1 MATEFLLPDIGDGLT
16 EAEVVRWLVEEGA
29 EVGRDAPLVEV
40 ETDKAVVVIPSPVE
54 GTVLRHGASPGET
67 MAVGAVLAV
76 IGSRD
81 EAHLPTSGPAASRD
95 ASPLPG
101 EGGPRKSPSGD
112 ARAGVQALPVVR
124 RLARQKGVDLGTV
137 QGSGPGGRITRS
149 DVLAAAR
156 SSGVPAGGT
165 PDGAH
170 PAAGEAHRRPLTR
183 LQRTIA
189 ANMTQ
194 SWSEIPHVTTFDHVD
209 VTRLVEARKSLSES
223 HGVDVSFDALVI
235 GAVIPALR
243 RHPEFN
249 ATLEDDY
256 LLLHSGYHIGVA
268 INAPDGLLVG
278 VLRDAGEMSVLQIAE
293 GTRRLA
299 DRGRSRSLGVTELT
313 GQTFTLTNIG
323 ALGGGFGTPI
333 IPPGNTAI
341 LGVGRIADAPVAEDG
356 KVVVRPVMPLSL
368 SFDHRVIDG
377 ALNRRFME
385 AVIANLCEP
394 TLFLP

>member
-29 EVGRDAPLVEV
+29 EVGRDDPLVEV

-81 EAHLPTSGPAASRD
+81 EAHLPTSGLAASRD
-95 ASPLPG
+95 GSARPG
-101 EGGPRKSPSGD
+101 VGRPRKSPSVD

-156 SSGVPAGGT
+156 PSGVPVGGT
-165 PDGAH
+165 HHGAH
-170 PAAGEAHRRPLTR
+170 PAAGEAERRPLTR

-189 ANMTQ
+189 ANMTR
-194 SWSEIPHVTTFDHVD
+194 SWSEIPHVTTFDQVD
-209 VTRLVEARKSLSES
+209 VTRLVAARKSLSES

-235 GAVIPALR
+235 GAIIPALR

-256 LLLHSGYHIGVA
+256 LLLHAGYHIGVA

-278 VLRDAGEMSVLQIAE
+278 VLRDVGEMSVLQIAE

-299 DRGRSRSLGVTELT
+299 DRGKSRSLGVTELT

-323 ALGGGFGTPI
+323 ALGGGYGTPI

-341 LGVGRIADAPVAEDG
+341 LGVGRIAEAPVAEEG

-377 ALNRRFME
+377 ALSRRFME
-385 AVIANLCEP
+385 AVIANLFEP
-394 TLFLP
+394 TLLLP

>member
-29 EVGRDAPLVEV
+29 EVGRDDPLVEV

-95 ASPLPG
+95 GSARPG

-165 PDGAH
+165 TDGAH
-170 PAAGEAHRRPLTR
+170 PASGEAERRPLTR

-189 ANMTQ
+189 ANMTR
-194 SWSEIPHVTTFDHVD
+194 SWSEIPHVTTFDQVD
-209 VTRLVEARKSLSES
+209 VTRLVAARKSLSES
-223 HGVDVSFDALVI
+223 HGVDVSFDALAI

-249 ATLEDDY
+249 ATLEDDH

-278 VLRDAGEMSVLQIAE
+278 VLRDVGEMSVLQIAE

-299 DRGRSRSLGVTELT
+299 DRGRSRSLG
-313 GQTFTLTNIG
+313 
-323 ALGGGFGTPI
+323 GGGAHRADLYSHQHRRAGRRIRHSHHPSRKHRHPGCGEDRRGPGGRGGEGGGETDDAALALLRSPRDRRGSE
-333 IPPGNTAI
+333 PPLHG
-341 LGVGRIADAPVAEDG
+341 GGDRE
-356 KVVVRPVMPLSL
+356 SL
-368 SFDHRVIDG
+368 
-377 ALNRRFME
+377 
-385 AVIANLCEP
+385 
-394 TLFLP
+394 